1 MATGWGDRG
10 SSAPGIPT
18 DRRGFLSMAAMAGA
32 ALAVPAAATPSPP
45 SRTKLHAFSK
55 NFMFLSREE
64 LCEAL
69 AEAGLDGVEWC
80 VRGRSHVDPLKA
92 RSELPLAVKAARSRG
107 LLATMVC
114 TRSKGD
120 GTDAPEEGDIVETL
134 KVCADNGITLWR
146 PGGFVYDEGK
156 TVAANLEAFRVKF
169 ARLEEISRQTGVR
182 CAYQNHFG
190 CFGGGVHDM
199 LDIVRG
205 LDSRHFS
212 LQYDVMHAVF
222 ETPVSWER
230 YLREAA
236 PFVSSACLKDCNA
249 LADQKDDMWKTFKTV
264 PAPTGVVPFERYAR
278 LLLRLGVDVPHS
290 VHYEIDLPKGD
301 RRALVAVLAGEC
313 GYFRRTF
320 AAAANGGPIML

>member
-1 MATGWGDRG
+1 
-10 SSAPGIPT
+10 
-18 DRRGFLSMAAMAGA
+18 MAAMAGA
-32 ALAVPAAATPSPP
+32 ALAVPAASSSAPS
-45 SRTKLHAFSK
+45 SRTKFHAFSK

-80 VRGRSHVDPLKA
+80 VRGRSHVDPLKVK
-92 RSELPLAVKAARSRG
+92 SELPLAVKAARSRG
-107 LLATMVC
+107 LSATMVC

-146 PGGFVYDEGK
+146 PGGFIYDRKK
-156 TVAANLEAFRVKF
+156 TVLANLEVFRGKF
-169 ARLEEISRQTGVR
+169 ARLEEISRLTGVR
-182 CAYQNHFG
+182 CAYQNHLD
-190 CFGGGVHDM
+190 CFGGGIHDM
-199 LDIVRG
+199 LGIVSE
-205 LDSRHFS
+205 LDPRCFS
-212 LQYDVMHAVF
+212 LQYDIMHAVF

-230 YLREAA
+230 YLKEAA
-236 PFVSSACLKDCNA
+236 PFISSACLKDCNA

-264 PAPTGVVPFERYAR
+264 PAPTGVIPFERYAR

-290 VHYEIDLPKGD
+290 VHYEIDLPKDD
-301 RRALVAVLAGEC
+301 RKGLVSVLAREC

-320 AAAANGGPIML
+320 AAAMRAKEG